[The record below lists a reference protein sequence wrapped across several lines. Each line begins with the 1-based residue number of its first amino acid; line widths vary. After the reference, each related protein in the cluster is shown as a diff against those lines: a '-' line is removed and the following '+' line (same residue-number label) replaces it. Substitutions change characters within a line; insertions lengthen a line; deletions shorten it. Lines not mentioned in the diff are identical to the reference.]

1 MRIVEKNQNGLSWE
15 LTGRTLGMRR
25 ERVQA
30 LCAAMFAMLFASVAH
45 AAGTMQVS
53 PARFEPVEVPGTN
66 AFAASP
72 ENLAENGYVEQ
83 EYFVSGEANRYVF
96 PDGMNSATVVDGGFA
111 YKTRMIVRRPIKPE
125 KFNGTVVVEWY
136 NVTLGQDIDFN
147 WATSRD
153 YLMRNGYAYISIS
166 AQKVGV
172 ERLKT
177 WSLARYGGLTVSAP
191 DTTPPDPLRTGDVLS
206 WDIFSQA
213 IKAIREPGAVDPLSG
228 MKVRHVLAT
237 GESQAGR
244 RLTQYYNS
252 IDPLHRLVDGM
263 VFYDPGLSDISGQGT
278 WHLLRTDN
286 PTKLI
291 SVGAEVWSDGRKV
304 VPDSPT
310 TRRWEVAGTSH
321 LSHWDMLYVD
331 AITTRDKGLRTRS
344 GTPVATIQDLIVG
357 CAHYPLWSAVPM
369 HKVLNAAFDQVN
381 KWASGNFVASPGKPL
396 ERDTDGMRLRHDAQ
410 GRTFGGIQLAE
421 YVFPTAFNLGY
432 LNPGPGFCRNGGHHR
447 FYTEAELA
455 ALYPDSAAYVRG
467 VTETTKAN
475 LTAGYITCD
484 DAAETITAAYRLFD
498 RSAQNRSEKKAL
510 CRSGALIDDGG

>member
-1 MRIVEKNQNGLSWE
+1 
-15 LTGRTLGMRR
+15 MRR
-25 ERVQA
+25 EQVRA
-30 LCAAMFAMLFASVAH
+30 LCAATFAVLLVGAAQAASTMNVP
-45 AAGTMQVS
+45 AAK
-53 PARFEPVEVPGTN
+53 FEPVVVPGTN

-72 ENLAENGYVEQ
+72 ENLAEKGYAEQ

-96 PDGMNSATVVDGGFA
+96 SDAMNSATVVDGGFA
-111 YKTRMIVRRPIKPE
+111 YKTRMIVRRPVDAA

-153 YLMRNGYAYISIS
+153 YFMRNGYAVVSIS
-166 AQKVGV
+166 NQKVGV

-177 WSLARYGGLTVSAP
+177 WNPERYGSLTVSAP

-213 IKAIREPGAVDPLSG
+213 VKALREPGSVDALAG
-228 MKVRHVLAT
+228 MKVRQVIAT

-252 IDPLHRLVDGM
+252 LDPLHRVVDGM
-263 VFYDPGLSDISGQGT
+263 VLYDPGLTDISGQST

-321 LSHWDMLYVD
+321 LSRWDMQYVD
-331 AITTRDKGLRTRS
+331 AITTRDKGLRTRQ

-357 CAHYPLWSAVPM
+357 CAHYPLWSAIPM

-381 KWASGNFVASPGKPL
+381 KWAGGSLSASPGKPL
-396 ERDTDGMRLRHDAQ
+396 ERDSDGTGLRHDAQ

-455 ALYPDSAAYVRG
+455 TLYPDPNAYVGG
-467 VTETTKAN
+467 VAETTKAN
-475 LTAGYITCD
+475 LAAGYITCD

-498 RSAQNRSEKKAL
+498 RSAQSRPEKKAL
-510 CRSGALIDDGG
+510 CRNGTLIDDGR